1 MLDKL
6 IMAVTSIVKDHQP
19 AKKLMLKVNLFTPLL
34 VYLSRA
40 IDKLGSEPLF
50 SEDQVSAALNL
61 LSQTTDGERSSQDWI
76 INNVKID

>member
-40 IDKLGSEPLF
+40 MDKLGSETLF
-50 SEDQVSAALNL
+50 SED
-61 LSQTTDGERSSQDWI
+61 
-76 INNVKID
+76 